1 MAIRCSIQVN
11 SENFVVIF
19 WLNSWKNESI
29 WQRTTCTDNI
39 DGAPEHM
46 QGIIDM
52 FTDPNFLHSAY
63 KLNNYLVKQE
73 IPVYQYMFTY
83 QGTVYILGQ

>member
-1 MAIRCSIQVN
+1 
-11 SENFVVIF
+11 
-19 WLNSWKNESI
+19 
-29 WQRTTCTDNI
+29 
-39 DGAPEHM
+39 M

-73 IPVYQYMFTY
+73 IPVYQYMFDY
-83 QGTVYILGQ
+83 QGTVYIYKDSTAVIR

>member
-1 MAIRCSIQVN
+1 
-11 SENFVVIF
+11 
-19 WLNSWKNESI
+19 
-29 WQRTTCTDNI
+29 
-39 DGAPEHM
+39 M

-63 KLNNYLVKQE
+63 KLNNYLVKQD

-83 QGTVYILGQ
+83 QGIVYMLGD